1 MLTFSSEL
9 EATLRRMLA
18 IAAERR
24 HEQAMRNHLLLALT
38 EDPDAA
44 AVMRGCAVDIEQLRR
59 ALDASLSNSTA
70 APIAKGEV
78 DPTSAAEVQEVIQ
91 NAVVHIREVGREVV
105 TGAHVLVALLEL
117 WPGSLLQQQGMTRY
131 HAVSFLTHGSMAPA
145 APPMPD
151 AGETATGLFDVL
163 MLNDDYT
170 PMEFVVHVLERV
182 FEWDR
187 QGAGALMM
195 HVHSNGEGVCGSYPQ
210 DTAMTKAKQVMDF
223 AREHQHPLRCR
234 VRASALTRRA

>member
-131 HAVSFLTHGSMAPA
+131 H
-145 APPMPD
+145 
-151 AGETATGLFDVL
+151 
-163 MLNDDYT
+163 
-170 PMEFVVHVLERV
+170 
-182 FEWDR
+182 
-187 QGAGALMM
+187 
-195 HVHSNGEGVCGSYPQ
+195 
-210 DTAMTKAKQVMDF
+210 
-223 AREHQHPLRCR
+223 
-234 VRASALTRRA
+234 